1 MPDLILDGGHRYW
14 LNGQRVPGVTE
25 ILDGLG
31 FIDTRWFTEES
42 RRRGTAVHAAVHYYL
57 EGDLHWP
64 SVDERI
70 KGYVEAAIAFLDDSK
85 FEAVE
90 VEKRVLHQGAPV
102 YAGTLDVVGRFAGVE
117 CVADWKSGAFS
128 VVTGLQIAAYDL
140 ALGGKRR
147 RRIGV
152 QIRDNGKYRK
162 TDFDDRRD
170 YQRFQAAAD
179 LYTHFIFDTKQK
191 AEERDERSAVA

>member
-1 MPDLILDGGHRYW
+1 MLTLDGGHRYW
-14 LNGQRVPGVTE
+14 LDGRRVPGVTE

-31 FIDTRWFTEES
+31 FIETRWFTDES
-42 RRRGTAVHAAVHYYL
+42 RRRGTAVHLAIHYHL
-57 EGDLHWP
+57 EKDLDWTRL
-64 SVDERI
+64 DERI

-90 VEKRVLHQGAPV
+90 TEKRVLHEGAPSF
-102 YAGTLDVVGRFAGVE
+102 AGTLDVLGKFNGSE

-128 VVTGLQIAAYDL
+128 KVTGLQIAAYDL

-147 RRIGV
+147 RRVGI

-179 LYTHFIFDTKQK
+179 LFTHFIFNPKEK
-191 AEERDERSAVA
+191 GEERDERSAVA

>member
-1 MPDLILDGGHRYW
+1 MPELVLDGGHRYW
-14 LNGQRVPGVTE
+14 RDGVRVPGVTE

-31 FIDTRWFTEES
+31 LIDTRWFTEES
-42 RRRGTAVHAAVHYYL
+42 RRRGAAVHAAIHFYL
-57 EGDLHWP
+57 ERDLHWP

-70 KGYVEAAIAFLDDSK
+70 RGYVEAAIAFLEDSK

-90 VEKRVLHQGAPV
+90 VEKRVLHEGVPTF
-102 YAGTLDVVGRFAGVE
+102 AGTLDVAGKFGGVE
-117 CVADWKSGAFS
+117 TVADWKSGAFS
-128 VVTGLQIAAYDL
+128 AVTGMQIAAYDI
-140 ALGGKRR
+140 ALGGPKRR

-170 YQRFQAAAD
+170 YQRFMSAAD
-179 LYTHFIFDTKQK
+179 LYTHFIFNTKQK
-191 AEERDERSAVA
+191 AEEHDAAAVA